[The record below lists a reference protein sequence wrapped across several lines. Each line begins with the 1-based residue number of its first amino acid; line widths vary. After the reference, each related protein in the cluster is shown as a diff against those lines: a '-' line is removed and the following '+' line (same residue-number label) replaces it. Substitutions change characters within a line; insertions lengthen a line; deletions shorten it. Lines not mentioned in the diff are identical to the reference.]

1 MLPPENMLNFIRKI
15 FGRRYCFLNIIEVS
29 KIDLTKNY
37 QYLRYLNKNLQ
48 IAPVLKSN
56 AYGHGLLQVAKVV
69 AEFNPP
75 FICVDSLHE
84 AYHLYKNNIKT
95 PILIM
100 GYIDPDN
107 LSVKKL
113 PFSYAVYS
121 LDYLEKIHRYQP
133 QAEIH
138 LKIDSGMH
146 RMGIYIDELNMFLEE
161 ARKLPGLKV
170 AGLMSHLA
178 TINDPL
184 FSMQLKNF
192 QSAKE
197 IVEKFGF
204 KPSMIHLG
212 ASEAILN
219 SSIRNEVSKVSNI
232 VRVGKALY
240 GYSLTISDSPLKPVL
255 TLKTKIAQIKKLKKG
270 DSVGYDGTFSAK
282 KNMVIAVLPI
292 GYFDGIDR
300 RLSNKGSVTI
310 NGVRC
315 KIIGRVSMNVT
326 VVDISK
332 VDQPSVG
339 QEVIVYANN
348 PKCQNSILNTAILCD
363 TIPHEILVHLAES
376 TTRVIV

>member
-100 GYIDPDN
+100 GYINPYN
-107 LSVKKL
+107 LKVKKL

-146 RMGIYIDELNMFLEE
+146 RMGISIDELDMFLEE
-161 ARKLPGLKV
+161 ARKLSGLKI

-184 FSMQLKNF
+184 FSMQLRNF
-192 QSAKE
+192 QNAKE

-204 KPSMIHLG
+204 KPPMIHLG

-219 SSIRNEVSKVSNI
+219 SNIRDKISKVSNI

-270 DSVGYDGTFSAK
+270 DSVGYDG
-282 KNMVIAVLPI
+282 
-292 GYFDGIDR
+292 IDR
-300 RLSNKGSVTI
+300 RLSNKGSVTV
-310 NGVRC
+310 NGVSC
-315 KIIGRVSMNVT
+315 KIRGRVSMNVT